1 MAYKDRNTFDKP
13 GQYTLQ
19 NLEIISYRRDSETIE
34 PIVMKIKGLLF
45 KLNLVEDIFTHNIVG
60 SVVVYDMQD
69 IRSLL
74 PITGLEK
81 LKLTLNSPGC
91 RGL

>member
-1 MAYKDRNTFDKP
+1 MFN
-13 GQYTLQ
+13 
-19 NLEIISYRRDSETIE
+19 
-34 PIVMKIKGLLF
+34 
-45 KLNLVEDIFTHNIVG
+45 LNLVEDIFTHNIVG

-81 LKLTLNSPGC
+81 LKLTLNSLESYDHEFQIYKVDNVTEDPKK
-91 RGL
+91 RNSTTLSDILLFT